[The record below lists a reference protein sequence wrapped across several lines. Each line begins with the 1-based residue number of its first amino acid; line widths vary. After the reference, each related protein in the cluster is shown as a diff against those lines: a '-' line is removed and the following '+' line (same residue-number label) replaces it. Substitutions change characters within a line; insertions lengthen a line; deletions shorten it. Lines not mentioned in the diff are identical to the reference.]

1 MTANSGIAGGLSMS
15 KIGTIKVRELYL
27 NGDPSK
33 NLLSSYAQS
42 KKEEPEQK
50 EIKKTRRS
58 IELTKN
64 RNQNAAKRTKSSHN
78 STANFERLSGL
89 ITEAVSD
96 EKKARLIAHFKKI
109 KQA

>member
-42 KKEEPEQK
+42 KKEEPE
-50 EIKKTRRS
+50 
-58 IELTKN
+58 
-64 RNQNAAKRTKSSHN
+64 
-78 STANFERLSGL
+78 
-89 ITEAVSD
+89 
-96 EKKARLIAHFKKI
+96 
-109 KQA
+109 

>member
-1 MTANSGIAGGLSMS
+1 M
-15 KIGTIKVRELYL
+15 
-27 NGDPSK
+27 
-33 NLLSSYAQS
+33 
-42 KKEEPEQK
+42 
-50 EIKKTRRS
+50 
-58 IELTKN
+58 TKN